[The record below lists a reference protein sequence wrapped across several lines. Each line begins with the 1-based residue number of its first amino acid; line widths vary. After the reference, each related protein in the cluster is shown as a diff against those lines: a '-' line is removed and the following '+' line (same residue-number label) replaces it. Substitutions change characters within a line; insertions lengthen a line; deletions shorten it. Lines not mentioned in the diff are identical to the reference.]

1 MASHRQYTAL
11 PNTRF
16 ALYSELVT
24 PFQSLNRK
32 HMMKIRL
39 PNSLSQLLMLVGT
52 VAIGIGTVQAQKAL
66 STSDLAGAKDHP
78 AIKRF
83 AGSIIVG
90 YDNKRFDR
98 LNIPTSTFTKYNL
111 TAKNREFK
119 QPPIAVEGERTQIW
133 YESSGDT
140 SSLEMFRNYNTEL
153 VAQGFVIL
161 YDSSADKS
169 AGRWNNYLA
178 PFSATINPI
187 RTSRSGF
194 IFYSAKSPGLYT
206 LSAKRDR
213 DGLTTY
219 VHLVVVQ
226 WNKTEVAFRA
236 QRGAY
241 AALDVVDVAAMKQN
255 MVSVS
260 ASEMSKSMMST
271 GRVAL
276 YGILFD
282 TGKADVKP
290 ESKLALDEIAK
301 LLKAEPALRLRV
313 VGHTDNQGALD
324 GNIALSKRR
333 AEAVNAAL
341 VAQHGISAARLSA
354 FGVADLA
361 PVASNTNEDGRAKNR
376 RVELVPQ

>member
-1 MASHRQYTAL
+1 MGLSSRFTEQEHTMTMRISSFLKPILWMTLTAC
-11 PNTRF
+11 
-16 ALYSELVT
+16 
-24 PFQSLNRK
+24 
-32 HMMKIRL
+32 
-39 PNSLSQLLMLVGT
+39 LSVG
-52 VAIGIGTVQAQKAL
+52 AAYAQKAL
-66 STSDLAGAKDHP
+66 STSDLASAKDHP

-98 LNIPTSTFTKYNL
+98 VDIPTSTFTKYNL
-111 TAKNREFK
+111 TTKSREFK
-119 QPPIAVEGERTQIW
+119 QPAISAEGERTQIW

-140 SSLEMFRNYNTEL
+140 STIEIYRNYATEL
-153 VAQGFVIL
+153 AAQGFTIL
-161 YDSSADKS
+161 YDSAADKS
-169 AGRWNNYLA
+169 SGRWNGYLI
-178 PFSATINPI
+178 PFSAINPI
-187 RTSRSGF
+187 RNSRSGF
-194 IFYSAKSPGLYT
+194 VFSAAKTAGLYT

-213 DGLTTY
+213 DGQTTY

-226 WNKTEVAFRA
+226 WDKPNVTFKTV
-236 QRGAY
+236 RGAY
-241 AALDVVDVAAMKQN
+241 AALDIVDVAAMKQN

-260 ASEMSKSMMST
+260 ATEMSKSMMTT

-282 TGKADVKP
+282 TGKSDVKP
-290 ESKLALDEIAK
+290 ESKLAIEEIAK
-301 LLKAEPALRLRV
+301 LLKAEPMLKLRV

-324 GNIALSKRR
+324 SNIALSKRR

-341 VAQHGISAARLSA
+341 VAQHSINASRLSA

-361 PVASNTNEDGRAKNR
+361 PVASNTSEDGRAKNR

>member
-1 MASHRQYTAL
+1 MTMRIFSFLKPIFWMTL
-11 PNTRF
+11 T
-16 ALYSELVT
+16 VW
-24 PFQSLNRK
+24 
-32 HMMKIRL
+32 
-39 PNSLSQLLMLVGT
+39 LS
-52 VAIGIGTVQAQKAL
+52 IGATYAQKAL
-66 STSDLAGAKDHP
+66 STVDLAGAKDHP

-98 LNIPTSTFTKYNL
+98 IDIPTSTFSKYNL
-111 TAKNREFK
+111 STKTREFK
-119 QPPIAVEGERTQIW
+119 QPPIVAEGERTQIW
-133 YESSGDT
+133 YESSGET
-140 SSLEMFRNYNTEL
+140 SSIEMYRNYATEL
-153 VAQGFVIL
+153 AAQGFTIL
-161 YDSSADKS
+161 YDSTADKAS
-169 AGRWNNYLA
+169 GRWNGYLI
-178 PFSATINPI
+178 PFSAINNPI

-194 IFYSAKSPGLYT
+194 TFYSAKTSGLFT

-213 DGLTTY
+213 DGLITF
-219 VHLVVVQ
+219 VHLVVVE
-226 WNKTEVAFRA
+226 WDKPNATFKA

-241 AALDVVDVAAMKQN
+241 AALDIVDVAAMKQN

-260 ASEMSKSMMST
+260 ATEMSKSMMAT

-282 TGKADVKP
+282 TGKSDVKP

-301 LLKAEPALRLRV
+301 LLKAEPTLKLRV

-324 GNIALSKRR
+324 SNIALSKRR

-341 VAQHGISAARLSA
+341 IAQHGIAATRLSA
-354 FGVADLA
+354 YGVADLA
-361 PVASNTNEDGRAKNR
+361 PVASNTSEDGRGKNR

>member
-1 MASHRQYTAL
+1 MKKRLLNLLRALFLLAATISISVGAAS
-11 PNTRF
+11 
-16 ALYSELVT
+16 
-24 PFQSLNRK
+24 
-32 HMMKIRL
+32 
-39 PNSLSQLLMLVGT
+39 
-52 VAIGIGTVQAQKAL
+52 AQKAL
-66 STSDLAGAKDHP
+66 STTDLAGAKDHS

-98 LNIPTSTFTKYNL
+98 LDIPTSTFTKYNL
-111 TAKNREFK
+111 TTKNREFK

-153 VAQGFVIL
+153 VAQGFTIL

-169 AGRWNNYLA
+169 AGRWNGYLI
-178 PFSATINPI
+178 PFSATTNSM

-194 IFYSAKSPGLYT
+194 IFTSAKSPGLYT

-226 WNKTEVAFRA
+226 WDKSDVIFKA

-260 ASEMSKSMMST
+260 ATEMSKSMMAT

-282 TGKADVKP
+282 TGKADVKS

-301 LLKAEPALRLRV
+301 LLKAEPALKLRV

-324 GNIALSKRR
+324 SNIALSKRR

-361 PVASNTNEDGRAKNR
+361 PVASNTNEEGRAKNR